1 MKPKTF
7 YSILCLMFLLGAV
20 WNILCIAAILP
31 LKLCYLSFAAIMLVS
46 VVSAIMDFCKAKQDT
61 QKKGR
66 QNKKSP
72 ALSVSVF
79 GRSVAHHI
87 CCLCFC
93 SMTVASTLFLYFKT
107 SGLQPLNAANHSF
120 FAAASC
126 LIVPE

>member
-61 QKKGR
+61 QKRDDKIK
-66 QNKKSP
+66 NP
-72 ALSVSVF
+72 LLYLFPCLAAAWLITF
-79 GRSVAHHI
+79 VA
-87 CCLCFC
+87 C
-93 SMTVASTLFLYFKT
+93 V
-107 SGLQPLNAANHSF
+107 
-120 FAAASC
+120 FAA
-126 LIVPE
+126 